1 MHRRVLLL
9 GLVAIPGLAR
19 AHSLKFGPMRIG
31 HAWALPSNGTETQA
45 FMPLLNSGEDPEAL
59 IGARSALCASIVLR
73 NTGRPGEAPADSFAL
88 EPNVPLA
95 MRPGARHL
103 HLTGLTR
110 PLTPGFRFA
119 ITLDFLNLG
128 GVDVET
134 HVETKPG
141 D

>member
-1 MHRRVLLL
+1 MHRRLFLLSC
-9 GLVAIPGLAR
+9 LAAPR
-19 AHSLKFGPMRIG
+19 LASAHSLKWGPMRIG
-31 HAWALPSNGTETQA
+31 HAWALPSNGADSQA
-45 FMPLLNSGEDPEAL
+45 FMPLLNTGEDPEAL
-59 IGARSALCASIVLR
+59 IGARCKLCKAIVLR
-73 NTGRPGEAPADSFAL
+73 NNGRPGEAPADTLAL

-103 HLTGLTR
+103 HLIGLTR
-110 PLTPGFRFA
+110 PLTPGFHFA

-134 HVETKPG
+134 WVEAKPG